1 MNNNII
7 KKEIEEEL
15 IKKVKETRYK
25 HVKSVQSFA
34 NELIKSHKIRN
45 QNIID
50 NIEIAILSHDL
61 FRDLSKEL
69 LINLADKYGIIP
81 NEIEQFTPILLHGK
95 IAAEYIRIKYDIN
108 QNTYRA
114 IYFHTGG
121 NVNLDIIGKILIISD
136 TLERTREFKNASSLR
151 EKSLKNIEEGF
162 YEVIKNK
169 MKYALIKNLP
179 ILKETYILYNK
190 LRGEKGV

>member
-7 KKEIEEEL
+7 KKEIEEKL
-15 IKKVKETRYK
+15 IKQVKETRYK

-45 QNIID
+45 QNIIE

-61 FRDLSKEL
+61 YRDLSKEQL
-69 LINLADKYGIIP
+69 LNLADKYGIIP
-81 NEIEQFTPILLHGK
+81 NEIEQTSPILLHGK
-95 IAAEYIRIKYDIN
+95 IAAEYIRKKYNAN
-108 QNTYRA
+108 QSTYRA
-114 IYFHTGG
+114 VYFHTGG

-136 TLERTREFKNASSLR
+136 NLERKRDFKNVSSLR
-151 EKSLKNIEEGF
+151 EVSFKNLEEGF

-190 LRGEKGV
+190 LRGEKDV